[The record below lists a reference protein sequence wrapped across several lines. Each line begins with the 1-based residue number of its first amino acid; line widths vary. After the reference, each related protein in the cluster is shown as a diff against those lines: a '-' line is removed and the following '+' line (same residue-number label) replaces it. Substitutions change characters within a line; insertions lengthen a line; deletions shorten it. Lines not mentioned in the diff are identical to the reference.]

1 MTDILIPTLAA
12 LIGTAF
18 GGLITYFTQRQQLKH
33 NLQILKE
40 TYKTDFMAEETAKH
54 FLSHKSHIERSF
66 DVLQKHLGGF
76 EDNELRKILVRSG
89 AIREFRED
97 GSEWWK
103 LLSRMDEYIEK
114 KRNGK

>member
-18 GGLITYFTQRQQLKH
+18 GGLITFFTQRQQLKH
-33 NLQILKE
+33 NLQILKQ